1 MTQFQ
6 KDAIREYF
14 QKRGQEQWVSDLFYA
29 LDVKAIDF
37 KPLALP
43 IINLD
48 LERFIPS
55 GQVSS
60 VVKGCDIDSLMRSAI
75 VFDLYIPSKKWVA
88 NLSTSSVKN
97 SSYLRDAINSSVGR
111 TMNIVKGNSITDPLM
126 KKEDGKII
134 TLTMVLEDA
143 VMAYLTA
150 NGITHPLDRIPAL
163 SQPQNDAGMLLS
175 PENIDKFVSQI
186 LK

>member
-6 KDAIREYF
+6 KDAIRESL
-14 QKRGQEQWVSDLFYA
+14 QTKGQEQWVSDLFYA

-37 KPLALP
+37 EPLALP

-48 LERFIPS
+48 LEKFIPS

-60 VVKGCDIDSLMRSAI
+60 VVKGCDIDSLMRSTI

-88 NLSTSSVKN
+88 NLGTSSAKD
-97 SSYLRDAINSSVGR
+97 SSYLRDAISSSVGR
-111 TMNIVKGNSITDPLM
+111 TMNIVKGDSITEPLM

-143 VMAYLTA
+143 AMAYLTA
-150 NGITHPLDRIPAL
+150 NGITHPLDSIPAL
-163 SQPQNDAGMLLS
+163 RHPQNDAGTLLS